1 MTCTICAKT
10 SYPAETVLFDQRPF
24 HAECFKCTTCSKKME
39 AFGAAQYE
47 GTIYCKFCFDKG
59 GFARKQAAVKWT
71 PKATSGGAGVGPKL
85 GGGGMTCTSCGKTAY
100 TGECA
105 QYDGKPYHIQC
116 LRCSECSK
124 ECTMSNLA
132 QFEGKLYC
140 LRCFEKGGYARKQ
153 ASVKFEKKAAAG
165 GATQTR
171 FAGLGGGGSK
181 CYTCNQTVYP
191 AETILFEQRPYHA
204 KCFRCLNC
212 SKEMTV
218 NQAEHKGDKVYC
230 QKCFMS
236 LGLHMATLDPVGA
249 GGKKEAAPAPKPAS
263 PTPAP
268 VAAAAPAPVAA
279 SPEPE
284 PEPEPVAA
292 AEPEPAAA
300 PAAGGLSAEEE
311 IAALKQKLQEQE
323 IALLKQKL
331 KDAEAKLGTS

>member
-1 MTCTICAKT
+1 
-10 SYPAETVLFDQRPF
+10 
-24 HAECFKCTTCSKKME
+24 
-39 AFGAAQYE
+39 
-47 GTIYCKFCFDKG
+47 
-59 GFARKQAAVKWT
+59 
-71 PKATSGGAGVGPKL
+71 
-85 GGGGMTCTSCGKTAY
+85 
-100 TGECA
+100 
-105 QYDGKPYHIQC
+105 
-116 LRCSECSK
+116 
-124 ECTMSNLA
+124 MSNLA
-132 QFEGKLYC
+132 QYDSKLYC

-153 ASVKFEKKAAAG
+153 AAVKFEKKAATG

-191 AETILFEQRPYHA
+191 AETLLFEQRPYHA

-230 QKCFMS
+230 QKCFVS
-236 LGLHMATLDPVGA
+236 LGLHLATLEPVGA
-249 GGKKEAAPAPKPAS
+249 GGKKETPAPKPAS

-279 SPEPE
+279 APAAEPE
-284 PEPEPVAA
+284 PEPEPAA
-292 AEPEPAAA
+292 AEPAAA
-300 PAAGGLSAEEE
+300 AASSSAEDE

-331 KDAEAKLGTS
+331 RDAEAKLGTA

>member
-1 MTCTICAKT
+1 
-10 SYPAETVLFDQRPF
+10 
-24 HAECFKCTTCSKKME
+24 
-39 AFGAAQYE
+39 
-47 GTIYCKFCFDKG
+47 
-59 GFARKQAAVKWT
+59 
-71 PKATSGGAGVGPKL
+71 
-85 GGGGMTCTSCGKTAY
+85 
-100 TGECA
+100 
-105 QYDGKPYHIQC
+105 
-116 LRCSECSK
+116 
-124 ECTMSNLA
+124 MSNLA
-132 QFEGKLYC
+132 QYDSKLYC

-153 ASVKFEKKAAAG
+153 AAVKFEKKAAAG

-191 AETILFEQRPYHA
+191 AETLLFEQRPYHA

-230 QKCFMS
+230 QKCFVS
-236 LGLHMATLDPVGA
+236 LGLHLATLEPVGA
-249 GGKKEAAPAPKPAS
+249 GGKKETPAPKPAS

-268 VAAAAPAPVAA
+268 VAAAAAPAPVAA

-284 PEPEPVAA
+284 PEPEAA
-292 AEPEPAAA
+292 AEPAAAAA
-300 PAAGGLSAEEE
+300 PSGGLSAEEE

-331 KDAEAKLGTS
+331 RDAEAKLGTA